1 MHLVKLSSGNQFRSV
16 PGLSLVDAALASGLT
31 LPHSCKT
38 GRCSTC
44 KCKVIQGETIALQ
57 MEAGITDKEKA
68 EGWIL
73 SCAREAHSDV
83 ELEVEDLGGIVLPP
97 SKTLPCR
104 ISHIEY
110 MSSDVVRVI
119 LRLPPS
125 ADFKFIPGQYVDVIG
140 PLGVRRSYSL
150 ACSNTADKTLELHI
164 REVDGGVMSDYWFKQ
179 AQVNDL
185 LRLNGPLG
193 TFFLRNLAQLDLVF
207 LATGTGIAPVKA
219 MVESLADVPLDQAP
233 KSVTVFWGGRTAS
246 DLYFDLQATPVK
258 HRFVP
263 VLSRSTATWTGFNG
277 YVYNAFL
284 NSKPSLIDTVV
295 YACGSDAMI
304 RSAKASLLAAGLPDK
319 RFFADAF
326 VSSAPQ

>member
-1 MHLVKLSSGNQFRSV
+1 MHLIKLSSGHQFRSV
-16 PGLSLVDAALASGLT
+16 PGLSLVDAALAAGLT

-44 KCKVIQGETIALQ
+44 KCKVIQGETISLQ
-57 MEAGITDKEKA
+57 TEAGITDKEKT

-73 SCAREAHSDV
+73 SCAREAQTDLT
-83 ELEVEDLGGIVLPP
+83 LEVEDLGGVVLPP

-104 ISHIEY
+104 ISDIEY
-110 MSSDVVRVI
+110 VASDVVRVI

-125 ADFKFIPGQYVDVIG
+125 AEFKFIPGQYVDIIG

-150 ACSNTADKTLELHI
+150 ACANSAEKKLELHI
-164 REVDGGVMSDYWFKQ
+164 RAVDSGVMSDYWFRQ
-179 AQVNDL
+179 AQANDL

-193 TFFLRNLAQLDLVF
+193 TFFLRNVAQLDLIF

-219 MVESLADVPLDQAP
+219 MLESLVNVSSDQAP
-233 KSVTVFWGGRTAS
+233 KSVTIFWGGRTPS
-246 DLYFDLQATPVK
+246 DLYFDVQTIPVK
-258 HRFVP
+258 HRFIP
-263 VLSRSTATWTGFNG
+263 VLSRAAASWQGVVG
-277 YVYNAFL
+277 YVYNAL
-284 NSKPSLIDTVV
+284 LDIKPNLTNSVV

-304 RSAKASLLAAGLPDK
+304 RSARSSLFAAGLPET
-319 RFFADAF
+319 RFFSDAF